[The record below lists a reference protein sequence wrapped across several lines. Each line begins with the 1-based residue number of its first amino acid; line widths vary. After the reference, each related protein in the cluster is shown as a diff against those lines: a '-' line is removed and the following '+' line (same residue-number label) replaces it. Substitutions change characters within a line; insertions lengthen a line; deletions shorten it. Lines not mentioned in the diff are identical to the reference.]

1 MLQTKSHIR
10 KIKELQA
17 FNQQLQDELSQYH
30 QGVTSVP
37 TSAHPHK
44 FTNGSVLPPISPS
57 NGEHSI
63 AKDNSNKSSQTL
75 ETAFVPCEP
84 CLRVQNSFKSVADCM
99 GNLCKAQGLPSSVAK
114 YRKQLKGIE
123 WYSANDL
130 NRWSV
135 EQNKDLDRVNKV
147 R

>member
-37 TSAHPHK
+37 TSAHLHK

-75 ETAFVPCEP
+75 ETAFVPCES

-99 GNLCKAQGLPSSVAK
+99 SNLCKAQGLPSSVAK